1 MCLACDD
8 NYAQYA
14 GVVIASVLCNAGCG
28 DELCFYVLDG
38 GVSEEKKSKI
48 QSLKS
53 IKPCEIN
60 FVAIDEKDFVEYMSV
75 KTHDYISLPT
85 FYRLKLPTL
94 LPNVDRVVYFDCDMV
109 INCSLR
115 SLFNKD
121 LGKCPV
127 AGVRDL
133 NRRMVRKNPTYVN
146 AGMLVMDLK
155 NMREQNVEREFF
167 EWTKAHKDTIRM
179 GDQEIINETLKG
191 RILVVEDEWNVQSSN
206 FVNRSSYTKYPRV
219 VHFVSR
225 RKPWHYGSFSVHK
238 YLYFKY
244 LQMTPW
250 ALGDS
255 DFLHWTKDNR
265 RDSRWAYFKYRPL
278 FFLRPRFYR
287 ALWNSYVKP
296 LFENRP
302 KIAKNTF
309 IVWEPCSK
317 SHAEVVPGYVKYL
330 LDLGYN
336 VSVIVNPKRLSEGLF
351 SKFSDREMERVF
363 LNKMSASAVRRY
375 FAKSDLSDVEGV
387 MVTTVGKLCDEVHF
401 DDAYKTFAPNADRSK
416 LFFVEHEAKHAV
428 DAGTW
433 REDLIVLRELDY
445 NEAKA
450 VVVNPHY
457 FGDKVEKDRV
467 KGKVVNLVTIG
478 AIKPYKKNSALIIES
493 VKKLHEQGVRNF
505 KVTVIGK
512 GSFDGVPAEI
522 QKYFDVKGRLSFARM
537 YDELEKADF
546 MLTAY
551 EESDPMHVRYRT
563 TGTSG
568 NFQLVYGFGVPCVI
582 RDTFAPVN
590 GFSDA
595 NAVLY
600 KDDAEYAKA
609 LQKCVEMSN
618 AEYAKMR
625 ENLFVYAKSLYAESL
640 DNIKELINGRC

>member
-1 MCLACDD
+1 MAKYLACGNVLYDSMQD
-8 NYAQYA
+8 IDGHQMGEHMGGQSMYATS
-14 GVVIASVLCNAGCG
+14 GI
-28 DELCFYVLDG
+28 
-38 GVSEEKKSKI
+38 
-48 QSLKS
+48 
-53 IKPCEIN
+53 
-60 FVAIDEKDFVEYMSV
+60 
-75 KTHDYISLPT
+75 
-85 FYRLKLPTL
+85 RL
-94 LPNVDRVVYFDCDMV
+94 
-109 INCSLR
+109 
-115 SLFNKD
+115 
-121 LGKCPV
+121 
-127 AGVRDL
+127 
-133 NRRMVRKNPTYVN
+133 
-146 AGMLVMDLK
+146 
-155 NMREQNVEREFF
+155 
-167 EWTKAHKDTIRM
+167 
-179 GDQEIINETLKG
+179 
-191 RILVVEDEWNVQSSN
+191 
-206 FVNRSSYTKYPRV
+206 
-219 VHFVSR
+219 
-225 RKPWHYGSFSVHK
+225 
-238 YLYFKY
+238 
-244 LQMTPW
+244 
-250 ALGDS
+250 
-255 DFLHWTKDNR
+255 WTKD
-265 RDSRWAYFKYRPL
+265 
-278 FFLRPRFYR
+278 
-287 ALWNSYVKP
+287 VK
-296 LFENRP
+296 
-302 KIAKNTF
+302 
-309 IVWEPCSK
+309 
-317 SHAEVVPGYVKYL
+317 
-330 LDLGYN
+330 
-336 VSVIVNPKRLSEGLF
+336 
-351 SKFSDREMERVF
+351 
-363 LNKMSASAVRRY
+363 
-375 FAKSDLSDVEGV
+375 
-387 MVTTVGKLCDEVHF
+387 MVTNCGLDF